1 MNKTHQKSFMSAQT
15 SLLHLLSWYH
25 LSYLTN
31 KGASTIKH
39 HQPSNTKMNTTA
51 TIPEIKI
58 STFIYPKLPKNWS
71 STRWV
76 SFTPTSRR
84 KSIHS
89 SNNFGF
95 PTASPPWIHA
105 DLGSAGT
112 WCNII
117 PNPVIVR
124 QSQGIW
130 DDCLKLT
137 TLNQPPGEDHGMMLA
152 WIVCSAQ
159 DDAGSGQKTTIQY
172 DRNVEHVYSTLFI
185 PLILILSISF
195 EMIDSLLDIYIYIDR
210 GTPPPSPTSL
220 SIASWRRNTSWCF
233 TNPLRL
239 EQNPSKLGSVPLQR
253 KNLETETL
261 CLNFLSMYSVERFC
275 WYEIC
280 IWKKKHHR
288 WWELTSDSMCLVQEL
303 SARLNTSNCFTC

>member
-1 MNKTHQKSFMSAQT
+1 MSAQT

-58 STFIYPKLPKNWS
+58 STFIYPKLPKKMVINQ
-71 STRWV
+71 V
-76 SFTPTSRR
+76 SHFYPHF
-84 KSIHS
+84 KEKIIHS

-117 PNPVIVR
+117 RNPVIVR
-124 QSQGIW
+124 QGGNLGWLLEVDHLQPTSWRRSWHDAQPRM
-130 DDCLKLT
+130 
-137 TLNQPPGEDHGMMLA
+137 TLVLVRKRLSKMIGMYNMCIQP
-152 WIVCSAQ
+152 
-159 DDAGSGQKTTIQY
+159 
-172 DRNVEHVYSTLFI
+172 YSFPWYWSFKYLSKW
-185 PLILILSISF
+185 LIL
-195 EMIDSLLDIYIYIDR
+195 YWIYIDR

-239 EQNPSKLGSVPLQR
+239 EQNPSKLGSVPLQP
-253 KNLETETL
+253 KKVVKQKLSVSQLPLNVLCGEILLVWNLYL
-261 CLNFLSMYSVERFC
+261 
-275 WYEIC
+275 
-280 IWKKKHHR
+280 KKK
-288 WWELTSDSMCLVQEL
+288 TS
-303 SARLNTSNCFTC
+303 